1 MTDEELALLALE
13 TGREAA
19 ELLLAGWSDVQ
30 PVATKST
37 RHDLVTQ
44 MDRRSERLIRQL
56 LAAARPDDAV
66 LGEEEGDTGVVG
78 DDGVRW
84 VVDPLDGTVNYFYG
98 QQSWAVSIAAERAG
112 AVVAGAVVAPAL
124 REEYTAFAG
133 GGAWAVADG
142 RRERLQVSR
151 VDRLSDAMV
160 STGFG
165 YDPQRRG
172 RQGRIAAALLPQVR
186 DMRRI
191 GAAAVDLCWV
201 AHGRID
207 AHYECGLNFW
217 DWAAGALMVCEAGGA
232 ATDLAGGAPATGMTI
247 AGPTPLVGQLA
258 DVLREAGASDC
269 L

>member
-19 ELLLAGWSDVQ
+19 ELLLGGWDDVR

-44 MDRRSERLIRQL
+44 MDRRSERLIRER
-56 LAAARPDDAV
+56 LAAARPGDAV
-66 LGEEEGDTGVVG
+66 LGEEEGDTGTVG
-78 DDGVRW
+78 ADGVRW

-124 REEYTAFAG
+124 REEYTASADG
-133 GGAWAVADG
+133 GSWAVADG
-142 RRERLQVSR
+142 RRERLQVSQ

-172 RQGRIAAALLPQVR
+172 RQGRIAAAMLPQVR
-186 DMRRI
+186 DIRRI

-201 AHGRID
+201 ARGRID
-207 AHYECGLNFW
+207 AHYECGLNYW
-217 DWAAGALMVCEAGGA
+217 DWAAGALIVSEAGGTA
-232 ATDLAGGAPATGMTI
+232 ADLGGGPPATDMTI
-247 AGPTPLVGQLA
+247 AGPVPLVRQLQHA
-258 DVLREAGASDC
+258 LREAGASDC